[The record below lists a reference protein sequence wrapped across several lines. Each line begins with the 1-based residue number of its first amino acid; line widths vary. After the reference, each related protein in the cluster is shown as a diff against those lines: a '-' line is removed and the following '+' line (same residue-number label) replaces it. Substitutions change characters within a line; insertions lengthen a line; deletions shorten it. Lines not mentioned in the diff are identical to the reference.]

1 MNLRD
6 AFDTLR
12 HDEAARAPRF
22 EKMWRPSPGAS
33 RHPLPRERVFAFAA
47 MLLII
52 VTAVFFVRRPE
63 PPRPSIT
70 AWKAPTDFLLAT
82 PGRELLQKTPE
93 LRGRYQ

>member
-22 EKMWRPSPGAS
+22 ETMWRVKPKRRLVPK
-33 RHPLPRERVFAFAA
+33 LAFAA
-47 MLLII
+47 MFLII

-63 PPRPSIT
+63 PPRPSIS

>member
-22 EKMWRPSPGAS
+22 EKMWRVRP
-33 RHPLPRERVFAFAA
+33 ERRLVPKLAFAA

>member
-12 HDEAARAPRF
+12 HDEAARAPHF
-22 EKMWRPSPGAS
+22 EKMWRARP
-33 RHPLPRERVFAFAA
+33 ERRAPKLAFAA